1 MGMFWSEELE
11 TNPDI
16 KNVLSF
22 SRNPMWAHPPRLRR
36 STFLEKRGRSRK
48 DSFTRSQHRK
58 RQVSQ
63 KKKQSSFVKSL
74 GARCMVDSTK
84 NREKEF
90 AHTAIKVQGVGNDG
104 HSTVNV
110 TVTMAKCELEKKG
123 ALSTLFWKCS
133 VEDKK
138 KAIDG
143 ISSKC
148 FDFFEKERK

>member
-1 MGMFWSEELE
+1 MGTPAKVAKIDISGKAWTIKEGFLYSITAPKKAGEPKKE
-11 TNPDI
+11 TI
-16 KNVLSF
+16 L
-22 SRNPMWAHPPRLRR
+22 LREI
-36 STFLEKRGRSRK
+36 TGC
-48 DSFTRSQHRK
+48 
-58 RQVSQ
+58 
-63 KKKQSSFVKSL
+63 
-74 GARCMVDSTK
+74 CMVDSTK

-148 FDFFEKERK
+148 FDFFEKERKKKKGTLQS